1 MNRLIA
7 AGMTFLFLGSTALVG
22 AEQQLKIKGPK
33 QVGSSKGK
41 GKKNFKSA
49 GKPLASKNGQK
60 GGKNYIELDSFSF
73 GASNP
78 ANVGKSGGA
87 GAGKASLSDINISK
101 NPGPPA
107 KITKANDSASPS
119 LFQDAATGESLG
131 GSNKG
136 LGSPNNGGK
145 GNPPGGN
152 TTHNPVKIT
161 KSNDSASP
169 SLFQNAATGE
179 SLGGKSNGLGSPG
192 SKGKGKLPGINTT
205 HKPIKINK
213 SNGSASPSLFKSA
226 IPGNSKTFQN
236 NGQGSL
242 INGGNGNSKGK

>member
-7 AGMTFLFLGSTALVG
+7 AAMTFLFLGSTALAG
-22 AEQQLKIKGPK
+22 AEQKLKIKSPK

-41 GKKNFKSA
+41 GKKNLKSA
-49 GKPLASKNGQK
+49 GKPLTPKNGQK
-60 GGKNYIELDSFSF
+60 GGKNNIELDSFSF

-78 ANVGKSGGA
+78 SNTGKESGS
-87 GAGKASLSDINISK
+87 GAGKENLSGLNV
-101 NPGPPA
+101 
-107 KITKANDSASPS
+107 
-119 LFQDAATGESLG
+119 
-131 GSNKG
+131 SNKP
-136 LGSPNNGGK
+136 S
-145 GNPPGGN
+145 
-152 TTHNPVKIT
+152 HPVKIT
-161 KSNDSASP
+161 KANDSASP

-179 SLGGKSNGLGSPG
+179 SLGGKLNGQGSLGN
-192 SKGKGKLPGINTT
+192 KGKGKLPGINTT